1 MSSLARKIKRNQER
15 NTMLKQY
22 GKKPKT
28 KCPNCGKLTLF
39 RYKNKRSKEIICVQ
53 CGEVVNK

>member
-1 MSSLARKIKRNQER
+1 MSSIARKIKRNQER
-15 NTMLKQY
+15 DTMLKKY
-22 GKKPKT
+22 GKKPKA

-39 RYKNKRSKEIICVQ
+39 RYKDKYGKEIICVQ